1 MKSIHPLAAA
11 LVAAAI
17 AANGTIALADSML
30 SDSGTD
36 YTSMGEMHGRFG
48 GPVYNGPPALDVTA
62 ALVAAGGGASNYS
75 TATALTNMVGKDL
88 VGQEVAKLS
97 KQYGQ
102 DKVTQ
107 WLKTFDFAVSD
118 ALKVATAAGVKLP
131 APAPLKG
138 KDLAVALVKAGLD
151 KGGAFQIEYLL
162 DKAVS
167 HKIHVAVMN
176 DIDKNPAFGKAADL
190 SYHLI
195 SNQAFYDLAQALGAT
210 SVKLAPLH

>member
-17 AANGTIALADSML
+17 AANGAIALADSM
-30 SDSGTD
+30 SDSGKD
-36 YTSMGEMHGRFG
+36 YMAMGAMHGRFG
-48 GPVYNGPPALDVTA
+48 GPVYSGPPALDVTA

-102 DKVTQ
+102 AKVTQ
-107 WLKTFDFAVSD
+107 WLKTFDFAVTD
-118 ALKVATAAGVKLP
+118 ALKIATAAGVKLP

-176 DIDKNPAFGKAADL
+176 DIDKNPAFGKSADL
-190 SYHLI
+190 WYHLI